1 MQVKSI
7 MKLITKKSKA
17 ILSTCIAISMAGG
30 AVLAAAV
37 NSTIGPN
44 TNVNIATSPVN
55 GKLDGT
61 TGASVMI
68 TNGPNARAA
77 FYDISKCKNAD
88 GTYDQEKLDAEAKK
102 SENAGKQPYDFGNI
116 KPTDDKARVVIV
128 GDRSDFGYGA
138 FAGGSGTA
146 IGAHTT
152 ANASHSN
159 ALGYGATVEKD
170 ADNSTAIG
178 TNAKVTSTAA
188 NAVAIGANSI
198 ATKANEVSFGDSTSN
213 IYRTLTNVA
222 DGSIAADSHEVTT
235 GSQMYTEQTARTAAD
250 TFLNAKINTASAALG
265 QEIDNVGA
273 LSAALAGLHP
283 LNYDGT
289 GSKFQLAASAGN
301 YDGKKAAALGGF
313 YNANKDVLLSFATS
327 RSFNNH
333 KVAANIGATF
343 RIGAGSTQSSPTAA
357 NDALL
362 QKVNA
367 LANDV
372 SSLKQENEELKA
384 QLAALQK

>member
-1 MQVKSI
+1 

-17 ILSTCIAISMAGG
+17 IVSTCIAISMAGG
-30 AVLAAAV
+30 AVFAAV
-37 NSTIGPN
+37 GNEGNGTIGPN

-77 FYDISKCKNAD
+77 FYDISQCKTD
-88 GTYDQEKLDAEAKK
+88 GTYDQAKLKAEANKP
-102 SENAGKQPYDFGNI
+102 ENAGKQPYDFDDI
-116 KPTDDKARVVIV
+116 KPAYDKARVVIV

-152 ANASHSN
+152 ANASKSN
-159 ALGYGATVEKD
+159 ALGYGATVEKG

-178 TNAKVTSTAA
+178 TNAKVTSTAT

-198 ATKANEVSFGDSTSN
+198 ATKANEVSFGDSASN
-213 IYRTLTNVA
+213 TYRTLSNVA
-222 DGSIAADSHEVTT
+222 DGNITADSHEVTT
-235 GSQMYTEQTARTAAD
+235 GSQLYTEQTARTAAD
-250 TFLNAKINTASAALG
+250 TFLNAKIDTTSAALG

-283 LNYDGT
+283 LDYDGT
-289 GSKFQLAASAGN
+289 GSKFQLATAMGN
-301 YDGKKAAALGGF
+301 YDGKKAVALGGF
-313 YNANKDVLLSFATS
+313 YNANKNVLLSFAAS

-333 KVAANIGATF
+333 KTAANVGATF
-343 RIGAGSTQSSPTAA
+343 RIGTGSTQSVPTAA

>member
-1 MQVKSI
+1 

-116 KPTDDKARVVIV
+116 KPADDKARVVIV

-213 IYRTLTNVA
+213 TYRTLTNVA

-235 GSQMYTEQTARTAAD
+235 GNQMYAKQTAHTDAAA
-250 TFLNAKINTASAALG
+250 FFNAKIDTASAALS

-273 LSAALAGLHP
+273 LPA
-283 LNYDGT
+283 
-289 GSKFQLAASAGN
+289 AASLFLCISEDRIYSGWRKQHYFSVFFLQNRLTNASN
-301 YDGKKAAALGGF
+301 SCIIH
-313 YNANKDVLLSFATS
+313 YNIAM
-327 RSFNNH
+327 
-333 KVAANIGATF
+333 
-343 RIGAGSTQSSPTAA
+343 
-357 NDALL
+357 
-362 QKVNA
+362 
-367 LANDV
+367 
-372 SSLKQENEELKA
+372 
-384 QLAALQK
+384 

>member
-1 MQVKSI
+1 

-17 ILSTCIAISMAGG
+17 ILSTCIAISIAGG
-30 AVLAAAV
+30 AVFANVTNEA
-37 NSTIGPN
+37 NGTIGSH
-44 TNVNIATSPVN
+44 TNINIATSPVN
-55 GKLDGT
+55 GQLDGT

-77 FYDISKCKNAD
+77 FYDISQCKNAD
-88 GTYDQEKLDAEAKK
+88 GTYDKEKLEEAAKK
-102 SENAGKQPYDFGNI
+102 PENVGKQPYDFGDI
-116 KPTDDKARVVIV
+116 KPSYDKARVVIV

-138 FAGGSGTA
+138 FAGSSGTA

-152 ANASHSN
+152 ANASKSN
-159 ALGYGATVEKD
+159 AFGYSATVEKG

-178 TNAKVTSTAA
+178 TNAKVISTAT

-198 ATKANEVSFGDSTSN
+198 ATKTDEVSFGDGASN

-222 DGSIAADSHEVTT
+222 DGNITADSHEVTT
-235 GSQMYTEQTARTAAD
+235 GSQLYTEQTARTAAD
-250 TFLNAKINTASAALG
+250 TFLNAKIDTTSAALG

-283 LNYDGT
+283 LDYDGT
-289 GSKFQLAASAGN
+289 GSKFQLATAMGN
-301 YDGKKAAALGGF
+301 YDGKKAVALGGF
-313 YNANKDVLLSFATS
+313 YNANKNVLLSFAAS

-333 KVAANIGATF
+333 KTAANVGATF
-343 RIGAGSTQSSPTAA
+343 RIGTGSTQSVPTAA

>member
-1 MQVKSI
+1 

-30 AVLAAAV
+30 AVLAENILPSSSKANIIIDTGSDTSSTTAINTAAKK
-37 NSTIGPN
+37 NLIDS
-44 TNVNIATSPVN
+44 
-55 GKLDGT
+55 T
-61 TGASVMI
+61 TGASVLVSNRDAMK
-68 TNGPNARAA
+68 TNDKGESVPKKAKVVVFNERTDIGLETNASQTGTAVGA
-77 FYDISKCKNAD
+77 YASAKGKYSNA
-88 GTYDQEKLDAEAKK
+88 
-102 SENAGKQPYDFGNI
+102 I
-116 KPTDDKARVVIV
+116 
-128 GDRSDFGYGA
+128 GYGA
-138 FAGGSGTA
+138 
-146 IGAHTT
+146 
-152 ANASHSN
+152 NASANN
-159 ALGYGATVEKD
+159 A
-170 ADNSTAIG
+170 TAIG
-178 TNAKVTSTAA
+178 TNSV
-188 NAVAIGANSI
+188 
-198 ATKANEVSFGDSTSN
+198 ATKENEISFGDASKGF
-213 IYRTLTNVA
+213 YHTLSNVA
-222 DGSIAADSHEVTT
+222 DGIIAADSHEVTT

-250 TFLNAKINTASAALG
+250 TFLNTKIDTASAALG

-313 YNANKDVLLSFATS
+313 YNANKDVLLSFAAS

-333 KVAANIGATF
+333 KAAANIGATF